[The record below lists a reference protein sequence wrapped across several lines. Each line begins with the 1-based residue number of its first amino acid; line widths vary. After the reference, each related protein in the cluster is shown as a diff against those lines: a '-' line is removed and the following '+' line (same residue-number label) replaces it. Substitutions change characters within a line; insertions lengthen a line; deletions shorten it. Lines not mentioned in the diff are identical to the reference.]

1 MAAGVAATAP
11 MACASPLPHAGTAQ
25 RAAAPVCTPLPA
37 LAPAIHLKIVMT
49 VSSFHILPIDNTVS
63 PEQPAELRSFGW
75 AAAEAGP
82 ALLVF
87 GAVHGNEQSGT
98 HAIRRWI
105 ERFESGQVR
114 LKRGRLTMVPVANPK
129 AFVKNEREGDRNLN
143 RNFVP
148 TEQPQNFE
156 DHMVNA
162 LAPLLESHD
171 ALLDL
176 HSYSGDGIPFA
187 MTGPLNNNGTLEP
200 FARQVE
206 EEAFAKA
213 VGLPTIVQGWLEVY
227 DKAVQASNGA
237 IRAEHGIGTNEFMR
251 SRGGYAITVES
262 GSHAD
267 PEAIEIADRCIAG
280 VLNLLDMADVQVEPV
295 ARYTTHHMK
304 DVFMRQSEGDQMV
317 KDWQNFDPFHKGDL
331 LATRA
336 DGSQILAPFD
346 GCMIFPQSDAPV
358 NREWFYLATTDH
370 A

>member
-1 MAAGVAATAP
+1 M
-11 MACASPLPHAGTAQ
+11 
-25 RAAAPVCTPLPA
+25 
-37 LAPAIHLKIVMT
+37 LAHAIHLKIDMT
-49 VSSFHILPIDNTVS
+49 VSSFQLQPVDNTVS
-63 PEQPAELRSFGW
+63 PDQPAALRTYGW
-75 AAAEAGP
+75 ATDVEGP
-82 ALLVF
+82 SLLIF

-105 ERFESGQVR
+105 ARFESGEAR

-129 AFVKNEREGDRNLN
+129 AFIKNEREGDRNLN

-148 TEQPQNFE
+148 TDKPQNFE
-156 DHMVNA
+156 DHVVNT

-176 HSYSGDGIPFA
+176 HSYSGDGVPFA
-187 MTGPLNNNGTLEP
+187 MTGPLNNTGSLEP

-213 VGLPTIVQGWLEVY
+213 VGLPVIVQGWLEVY

-280 VLNLLDMADVQVEPV
+280 VLSLLGMADVTVEPV
-295 ARYTTHHMK
+295 PKYTTHHMK
-304 DVFMRQSEGDQMV
+304 DVFMRQHEGDKMT
-317 KDWQNFDPFHKGDL
+317 KDWVNFDPFKKGDL

-336 DGSQILAPFD
+336 DGTQITAPFD
-346 GCMIFPQSDAPV
+346 GCVIFPQLDAPV
-358 NREWFYLATTDH
+358 NREWFYLAQTDSE
-370 A
+370 

>member
-1 MAAGVAATAP
+1 
-11 MACASPLPHAGTAQ
+11 
-25 RAAAPVCTPLPA
+25 
-37 LAPAIHLKIVMT
+37 MT
-49 VSSFHILPIDNTVS
+49 VSRFHIPQQDHS
-63 PEQPAELRSFGW
+63 PSAEQPAALRSYGW
-75 AAAEAGP
+75 ASAVPGP
-82 ALLVF
+82 SLLIF

-129 AFVKNEREGDRNLN
+129 AFIKNEREGDRNLN

-148 TEQPQNFE
+148 QAQPQNFE

-176 HSYSGDGIPFA
+176 HSYSGEGRAFA
-187 MTGPLNNNGTLEP
+187 MTGPLNNTGTLEP
-200 FARQVE
+200 FARQQE

-213 VGLPTIVQGWLEVY
+213 VGLPIIVQGWLEVY
-227 DKAVQASNGA
+227 EQAVKASGGA
-237 IRAEHGIGTNEFMR
+237 LRPEHGIGTNEFMR

-262 GSHAD
+262 GSHEE
-267 PEAIEIADRCIAG
+267 PQAIEVADRCIAG
-280 VLNLLDMADVQVEPV
+280 VLNLLEMADVTVEPV
-295 ARYTTHHMK
+295 AQYTTHHMRQ
-304 DVFMRQSEGDQMV
+304 VFMRQSADDRMQKE
-317 KDWQNFDPFHKGDL
+317 WQNFDPFRQGDL

-346 GCMIFPQSDAPV
+346 GCVIFPQPDAAV
-358 NREWFYLATTDH
+358 NREWFYLAQTDH
-370 A
+370 S